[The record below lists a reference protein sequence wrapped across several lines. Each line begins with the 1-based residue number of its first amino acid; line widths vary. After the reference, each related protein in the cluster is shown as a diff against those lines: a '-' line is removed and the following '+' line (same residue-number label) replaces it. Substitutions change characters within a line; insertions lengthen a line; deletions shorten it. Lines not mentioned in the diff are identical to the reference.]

1 MDIQFKKESL
11 FDKFSLSTTLSK
23 GELLRLFQTRPDL
36 RKELPVFIQTI
47 NNEQKLYVEELF
59 TSFLDGK
66 NFTIE
71 EYLQE
76 QKGRKILED
85 TLSTE
90 IVEPAAVNQYRKR
103 LAVLVN
109 VVRRFDEVVSVL
121 KISGKTFDELV
132 DATEHFQEIR
142 KELQYARVDNDGN
155 IFRSFCECLWKGIEN
170 AISSSI
176 KSQNSK
182 TVNSTYRILGAVT
195 NSELKKKF
203 IGSFAAH
210 TSDFFDSFSTR
221 LEDEQVY
228 KSSIDFACGLN
239 VSLFKNKD
247 IYTSFKFFC
256 GKLTDNAENNEAYL
270 FEHFPKLIERLKP
283 SDIGALFEGFASC
296 CFQLVKLENIENN
309 TYDKISKTAE
319 TARQLLPLIDEDDI
333 EEGKLDIVKILIGLA
348 DNGEEWYSTYQTHIK
363 NIVNKTKLSES
374 LYEVCYMIYHASSL
388 KEYRIAFSNLLS
400 DVSGFNTELVVM
412 IQKKER
418 LESVCESTKDKG
430 KYILYS
436 TIKSQI
442 GDEIP
447 TPKDIDNFILNYYAL
462 SIINSELKQFFKNI
476 QQMVFTPLM
485 MLDNVPTYSFG
496 YGGLTPKGEFMKD
509 LFMELPNDW
518 EIDLG
523 GTKIVVRDFLR
534 SKLNCYSGS
543 NYGNSKSKT
552 YMIKCD
558 NAISA
563 RKTPSATTSKSATTT
578 TTISSTTRSSY
589 TPSTSSSGTNGK
601 VVCGVL
607 SAIAFLIMIIC
618 FACEAPVGGV
628 IFLIGAVAFLIGAAK
643 YDDIKDNGKA
653 LTAIILIPII
663 LCCIFGPI
671 VGNANSSSSSS
682 SSSDSS
688 GGGGYNNNSEYTV
701 TLNKDGGY
709 GGTSTVY
716 VEYGDS
722 MPYATAPSKS
732 GYEFGGYYTSRNG
745 VGTQYYTVSMSSAR
759 KWNKSSN
766 TTLYAYW
773 IEEDDS
779 IALTE
784 NNFESYF
791 NFTSSC
797 SVSRYD
803 YGSSG
808 TATYS
813 FSISPKSSFNH
824 YNYDNPSSI
833 TVTIGLDI
841 SSISTSYGKPSEYKI
856 TVTLYKSSGYSY
868 SGSRSYSVGAYENY
882 WIDEIYDVDA
892 KIYN

>member
-11 FDKFSLSTTLSK
+11 FDRFNLSTTLSK
-23 GELLRLFQTRPDL
+23 SELLRLFQTRPDL

-59 TSFLDGK
+59 TTFLDGK

-76 QKGRKILED
+76 QKGKKNLED

-90 IVEPAAVNQYRKR
+90 IDEPAAANPYRKR

-109 VVRRFDEVVSVL
+109 VIRRFDEVVSVL

-132 DATEHFQEIR
+132 DSTEHFQEIK
-142 KELQYARVDNDGN
+142 KELQYARVDTDGN
-155 IFRSFCECLWKGIEN
+155 IFRSFCECLWKEIEN

-203 IGSFAAH
+203 IGAFVMH
-210 TSDFFDSFSTR
+210 TSVFFDSFSTR
-221 LEDEQVY
+221 LKDEQVY

-239 VSLFKNKD
+239 VSLFKNRD

-296 CFQLVKLENIENN
+296 CFQLVKLENVENN

-319 TARQLLPLIDEDDI
+319 TARQLLSLIDEDDI

-447 TPKDIDNFILNYYAL
+447 TPKDIDNFILKYYAL

-523 GTKIVVRDFLR
+523 GTKIVVHDFLR

-563 RKTPSATTSKSATTT
+563 RKASSATTSKSAATTT
-578 TTISSTTRSSY
+578 TTSST
-589 TPSTSSSGTNGK
+589 TPSTSSSGPNGK
-601 VVCGVL
+601 VFCGVL

-618 FACEAPVGGV
+618 IAYEVPVGGM
-628 IFLIGAVAFLIGAAK
+628 IFLIVAVALLIGAVK
-643 YDDIKDNGKA
+643 YDDVKDNGKA

-671 VGNANSSSSSS
+671 VGNANSSSNSLSSS
-682 SSSDSS
+682 GSS
-688 GGGGYNNNSEYTV
+688 GGGGYNNSEYTV
-701 TLNKDGGY
+701 ILNKDGGY

-722 MPYATAPSKS
+722 MPYATAPTKS

-745 VGTQYYTVSMSSAR
+745 IGTQYYTTSMSSAR
-759 KWNKSSN
+759 TWNKSSN

-784 NNFESYF
+784 NNFETYF

-803 YGSSG
+803 YSSSG

-813 FSISPKSSFNH
+813 FSISPKSSFRYSNS
-824 YNYDNPSSI
+824 DNPSSI

-841 SSISTSYGKPSEYKI
+841 SSLSTSYGKPSEYKI

-868 SGSRSYSVGAYENY
+868 SGSRNYSVGAYENY
-882 WIDEIYDVDA
+882 WIDGIYDVDA
-892 KIYN
+892 KNYN

>member
-1 MDIQFKKESL
+1 MDIQFKQESL
-11 FDKFSLSTTLSK
+11 FDRFNLSTTLSK
-23 GELLRLFQTRPDL
+23 SELLRLFQTRPDL

-59 TSFLDGK
+59 TTFLDGK
-66 NFTIE
+66 NFTVE

-76 QKGRKILED
+76 QKVKKNIED
-85 TLSTE
+85 VFSTE
-90 IVEPAAVNQYRKR
+90 IIETVNPYRKR
-103 LAVLVN
+103 LAALVN
-109 VVRRFDEVVSVL
+109 VIRRFDEVVSVL
-121 KISGKTFDELV
+121 KISGKIFDELV
-132 DATEHFQEIR
+132 DSTQHFQEIK
-142 KELQYARVDNDGN
+142 KELQYAHVDNDGS
-155 IFRSFCECLWKGIEN
+155 IFRSFCECLWKEIEN

-182 TVNSTYRILGAVT
+182 TVNSAYRILSAVT

-203 IGSFAAH
+203 IGSFATN

-319 TARQLLPLIDEDDI
+319 TARQLLPLINEDDI

-348 DNGEEWYSTYQTHIK
+348 DNGEEWYSNYQTHIK

-374 LYEVCYMIYHASSL
+374 LYEVCYMIYHSSSL

-400 DVSGFNTELVVM
+400 DASGFNTELVLM

-447 TPKDIDNFILNYYAL
+447 TPKDIDNFILKYYAL

-563 RKTPSATTSKSATTT
+563 KKTPSTTTNKPTTT
-578 TTISSTTRSSY
+578 TKTTTSSTTRSF
-589 TPSTSSSGTNGK
+589 N
-601 VVCGVL
+601 
-607 SAIAFLIMIIC
+607 
-618 FACEAPVGGV
+618 
-628 IFLIGAVAFLIGAAK
+628 
-643 YDDIKDNGKA
+643 KA
-653 LTAIILIPII
+653 LATIIIIPII
-663 LCCIFGPI
+663 LCFIFAPMC
-671 VGNANSSSSSS
+671 ADSSNSSSSTSS
-682 SSSDSS
+682 QSSQTSS
-688 GGGGYNNNSEYTV
+688 GTTSNGNKNSTYTI
-701 TLNKDGGY
+701 TLNKDGGT
-709 GGTSTVY
+709 GGSSSVKAKCG
-716 VEYGDS
+716 EK
-722 MPYATAPSKS
+722 MPTASAPSKS
-732 GYEFGGYYTSRNG
+732 GYEFGGYYTSKDG
-745 VGTQYYTVSMSSAR
+745 KGTQYYTASMSSAR
-759 KWNKSSN
+759 TWNKSTN
-766 TTLYAYW
+766 ATLYAYW
-773 IEEDDS
+773 IKDNS
-779 IALTE
+779 ITLTAS
-784 NNFESYF
+784 NFEDYF
-791 NFTSSC
+791 RINVNGTSSNGYAT
-797 SVSRYD
+797 VS
-803 YGSSG
+803 
-808 TATYS
+808 YS
-813 FSISPKSSFNH
+813 IVPKSSLYASNS
-824 YNYDNPSSI
+824 DSD
-833 TVTIGLDI
+833 T
-841 SSISTSYGKPSEYKI
+841 SISVQIQIGFYHNQTTSFPTSSE
-856 TVTLYKSSGYSY
+856 TVSLTLYRSSGYKASDTRTCKLNSLYSSY
-868 SGSRSYSVGAYENY
+868 YVGATVKSCRGT
-882 WIDEIYDVDA
+882 IR
-892 KIYN
+892 K

>member
-1 MDIQFKKESL
+1 MDIQFKKEAL
-11 FDKFSLSTTLSK
+11 FDRFSLSTTLSK

-59 TSFLDGK
+59 TTFLDDK

-71 EYLQE
+71 EYLQA
-76 QKGRKILED
+76 QKGKKNLED
-85 TLSTE
+85 TISTE
-90 IVEPAAVNQYRKR
+90 IVEPVAATSYRKR

-121 KISGKTFDELV
+121 KISGKIFDELV
-132 DATEHFQEIR
+132 DSTQHFQEI
-142 KELQYARVDNDGN
+142 KQELQYARVDNDGSV
-155 IFRSFCECLWKGIEN
+155 FRSFCECLWEEIEN

-182 TVNSTYRILGAVT
+182 TVNATYRILGAVT

-203 IGSFAAH
+203 IGSFCTH

-270 FEHFPKLIERLKP
+270 FERFPKLIERLKP

-319 TARQLLPLIDEDDI
+319 TARQLLSLIDEDDI

-363 NIVNKTKLSES
+363 NIVNKIKLSES

-400 DVSGFNTELVVM
+400 DASGFNTELVLM

-418 LESVCESTKDKG
+418 LESVCESTKNKG

-447 TPKDIDNFILNYYAL
+447 TPKDIDDFILKYYAL

-523 GTKIVVRDFLR
+523 GSKIVVRDFLR

-552 YMIKCD
+552 YMVKCD

-563 RKTPSATTSKSATTT
+563 RKTSNTTTSKPATTT
-578 TTISSTTRSSY
+578 TTSSTTRSY

-628 IFLIGAVAFLIGAAK
+628 IFLIGAVALLIGAAK

-671 VGNANSSSSSS
+671 VGNANSSSGSSS
-682 SSSDSS
+682 SSSSS
-688 GGGGYNNNSEYTV
+688 GGGYYNSEYTI
-701 TLNKDGGY
+701 TLNKDGGS

-732 GYEFGGYYTSRNG
+732 GYKFGGYYTSRNG
-745 VGTQYYTVSMSSAR
+745 VGTQYYTASMSSAR
-759 KWNKSSN
+759 TWNKSSN

-784 NNFESYF
+784 NNFETYF

-813 FSISPKSSFNH
+813 FSISPKSSFRYSNS
-824 YNYDNPSSI
+824 DNPSSI

-856 TVTLYKSSGYSY
+856 TVALYKSSGYSY

-882 WIDEIYDVDA
+882 WIDGIYDVDA

>member
-11 FDKFSLSTTLSK
+11 FDRFNISTTLYKS
-23 GELLRLFQTRPDL
+23 ELLRLFQTRPDL

-59 TSFLDGK
+59 TTFLDDK

-76 QKGRKILED
+76 QKGKKNLED
-85 TLSTE
+85 SLSTE
-90 IVEPAAVNQYRKR
+90 IVEPAAANPYRKR

-109 VVRRFDEVVSVL
+109 VIRRFDEVVSVL

-132 DATEHFQEIR
+132 DSTEHFQEIK
-142 KELQYARVDNDGN
+142 KELQYARVDNDGSV
-155 IFRSFCECLWKGIEN
+155 FRSFCECLWEEIEN

-182 TVNSTYRILGAVT
+182 TVNSTYRILSAVT

-203 IGSFAAH
+203 IGAFATH

-256 GKLTDNAENNEAYL
+256 GKLTDNAENNEEYL

-309 TYDKISKTAE
+309 TYNKISKTAE

-348 DNGEEWYSTYQTHIK
+348 DNGEDWYATYQTHIK

-400 DVSGFNTELVVM
+400 DASGFNTELVLM

-418 LESVCESTKDKG
+418 LESVCESTKNKG

-447 TPKDIDNFILNYYAL
+447 TPKDIDNFILKYYAL
-462 SIINSELKQFFKNI
+462 SIINPELKQFFKNI

-578 TTISSTTRSSY
+578 TPSTTRSY

-607 SAIAFLIMIIC
+607 SAIGFLIMIIC

-628 IFLIGAVAFLIGAAK
+628 IFLIGAVALLIGAAK

-663 LCCIFGPI
+663 LCCIFAPPLHI
-671 VGNANSSSSSS
+671 PTNLLY
-682 SSSDSS
+682 DS
-688 GGGGYNNNSEYTV
+688 YTKLMMLPFS
-701 TLNKDGGY
+701 TL
-709 GGTSTVY
+709 T
-716 VEYGDS
+716 
-722 MPYATAPSKS
+722 
-732 GYEFGGYYTSRNG
+732 
-745 VGTQYYTVSMSSAR
+745 
-759 KWNKSSN
+759 
-766 TTLYAYW
+766 
-773 IEEDDS
+773 
-779 IALTE
+779 
-784 NNFESYF
+784 
-791 NFTSSC
+791 
-797 SVSRYD
+797 
-803 YGSSG
+803 
-808 TATYS
+808 
-813 FSISPKSSFNH
+813 
-824 YNYDNPSSI
+824 
-833 TVTIGLDI
+833 
-841 SSISTSYGKPSEYKI
+841 
-856 TVTLYKSSGYSY
+856 
-868 SGSRSYSVGAYENY
+868 
-882 WIDEIYDVDA
+882 
-892 KIYN
+892 

>member
-1 MDIQFKKESL
+1 MDIQFKQESL
-11 FDKFSLSTTLSK
+11 FDRFNLSTTLSK
-23 GELLRLFQTRPDL
+23 SELLRLFQTRPDL

-59 TSFLDGK
+59 TTFLDGK
-66 NFTIE
+66 NFTVE

-76 QKGRKILED
+76 QKVKKNLED
-85 TLSTE
+85 VFSTE
-90 IVEPAAVNQYRKR
+90 IIEQTVNPYRKR

-109 VVRRFDEVVSVL
+109 VIRRFEEIVSVL
-121 KISGKTFDELV
+121 KISGKIFYELV
-132 DATEHFQEIR
+132 DSTQHFQEIK

-155 IFRSFCECLWKGIEN
+155 IFRSFCECLWKEIEN

-182 TVNSTYRILGAVT
+182 TVNSTYRILSAVT

-203 IGSFAAH
+203 IGSFATN

-309 TYDKISKTAE
+309 TYEKIFKTAE
-319 TARQLLPLIDEDDI
+319 TARQLLPLIDENDI

-363 NIVNKTKLSES
+363 NIVKKTNLSES

-447 TPKDIDNFILNYYAL
+447 TPKDIDNFILKYYAL
-462 SIINSELKQFFKNI
+462 SIINSELKQLFKNI
-476 QQMVFTPLM
+476 QQMVFTPLI

-518 EIDLG
+518 EINLG
-523 GTKIVVRDFLR
+523 GTKIVVSDFLR
-534 SKLNCYSGS
+534 CKLNCYWHT

-563 RKTPSATTSKSATTT
+563 KKTQSTTTNKPTTT
-578 TTISSTTRSSY
+578 TKTTASSTTRSFI
-589 TPSTSSSGTNGK
+589 PSPSNSGTKGK
-601 VVCGVL
+601 IVCGVL

-618 FACEAPVGGV
+618 FACGTPVGGI
-628 IFLIGAVAFLIGAAK
+628 IFLIGAIALLIGCIK
-643 YDDIKDNGKA
+643 YDDIKDNNKA
-653 LTAIILIPII
+653 LVPLIIIPII
-663 LCCIFGPI
+663 LCFIFAPMC
-671 VGNANSSSSSS
+671 ADSSNSSSSTSS
-682 SSSDSS
+682 QSSQTSS
-688 GGGGYNNNSEYTV
+688 GTTSNGNKNSTYTI
-701 TLNKDGGY
+701 TLNKDGGT
-709 GGTSTVY
+709 GGSSSVKAKCG
-716 VEYGDS
+716 EK
-722 MPYATAPSKS
+722 MPTASAPSKS
-732 GYEFGGYYTSRNG
+732 GYEFGGYYTSKDG
-745 VGTQYYTVSMSSAR
+745 KGTQYYTSSMSSVR
-759 KWNKSSN
+759 TWNKSTN

-773 IEEDDS
+773 IKDNS
-779 IALTE
+779 ITLTTS
-784 NNFESYF
+784 NFEDYF
-791 NFTSSC
+791 RINVSGTSSNGYAT
-797 SVSRYD
+797 VS
-803 YGSSG
+803 
-808 TATYS
+808 YS
-813 FSISPKSSFNH
+813 IVPKSSLYASNS
-824 YNYDNPSSI
+824 DSD
-833 TVTIGLDI
+833 T
-841 SSISTSYGKPSEYKI
+841 SISVQIQIGFYHNQTTSFPTSSE
-856 TVTLYKSSGYSY
+856 TVSLTLYRSSGYKASGTRTCKLNSLYSSY
-868 SGSRSYSVGAYENY
+868 YVGATVKSCRGT
-882 WIDEIYDVDA
+882 IR
-892 KIYN
+892 K